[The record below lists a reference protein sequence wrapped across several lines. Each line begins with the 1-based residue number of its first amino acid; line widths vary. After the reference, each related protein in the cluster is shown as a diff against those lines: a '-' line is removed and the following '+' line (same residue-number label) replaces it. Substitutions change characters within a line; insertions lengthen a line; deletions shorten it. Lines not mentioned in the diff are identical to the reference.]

1 MRHHP
6 SNQNMAW
13 TVLFSLLATLA
24 LNGCGDSNNVAGPPA
39 PIPLSPD
46 AKLSS
51 LTVTFGQLQ
60 PAFSSD
66 VAIYTVDVASTV
78 ANVTVTANPQNATAT
93 MTINGVPTNPNQG
106 RLVLL
111 GAPGKSTSILIVVT
125 AQNGSQNTFIVTV
138 DRLGANNA
146 NLSDLTVTSGTL
158 SPGFTSPNIG
168 PYTVDVAN
176 TVHSVTV
183 TATKAD
189 VNATVFINGVA
200 GTSRVINLPVAPSTT
215 EVNVQVIAQD
225 GTTTKTYVVN
235 VNRLGAN
242 NANLFDLTVTSGT
255 LSPGFTSPNIGPYTV
270 DVANTVD
277 SVTVTATKA
286 DANATVSINGV
297 IGTSQVINLSAAP
310 SNTQV
315 DILVIAQDTV
325 TTKTYTIMVNR
336 P

>member
-6 SNQNMAW
+6 SMQNIVW
-13 TVLFSLLATLA
+13 TVLFSLLTALTLNA
-24 LNGCGDSNNVAGPPA
+24 CGDSNNVAGPPA
-39 PIPLSPD
+39 PVPLSPD

-51 LTVTFGQLQ
+51 LTVTSGQLQ

-146 NLSDLTVTSGTL
+146 NLSDLTVTL
-158 SPGFTSPNIG
+158 
-168 PYTVDVAN
+168 
-176 TVHSVTV
+176 
-183 TATKAD
+183 
-189 VNATVFINGVA
+189 
-200 GTSRVINLPVAPSTT
+200 
-215 EVNVQVIAQD
+215 
-225 GTTTKTYVVN
+225 
-235 VNRLGAN
+235 
-242 NANLFDLTVTSGT
+242 GT